1 MTWQTGIEDKLRAS
15 LTQDDFAEFVSD
27 LVGSNPVVRGDV
39 VRLTEYHDRSPIT
52 GGLDTAR
59 LRKALTA
66 EAYAALKE
74 ALSFADD
81 EEMIV
86 ESVKRSLTKSLML
99 KHHSHL
105 VSESSVSQP
114 TTGCALRVGALWFPA
129 SYHVLHARSW
139 EVFGA
144 GRNYGYYANDEFY
157 GLDSG
162 SRHMAL
168 VVESVGGGRTTVS
181 IPISHV
187 GIQENLKFTLINA
200 KDGRPRRAIYGHPFV
215 AGWMM
220 VTRDTQDFRGH
231 SIGTLDMNRIG
242 RAYALFRSST
252 SQPA

>member
-1 MTWQTGIEDKLRAS
+1 MTRQTGIEDVLHAS
-15 LTQDDFAEFVSD
+15 LKREDFVTFVSD
-27 LVGSNPVVRGDV
+27 LVDSNPVVRGEV
-39 VRLTEYHDRSPIT
+39 VRLTEYHDRSPVT
-52 GGLDTAR
+52 GRLDTAR

-66 EAYAALKE
+66 EAYVALKE

-81 EEMIV
+81 EGMIV
-86 ESVKRSLTKSLML
+86 EGVKRSLTKFLML

-105 VSESSVSQP
+105 VSESADSQP
-114 TTGCALRVGALWFPA
+114 ATGCALRVGALWFPA

-144 GRNYGYYANDEFY
+144 GRNYDYYANDEFY
-157 GLDSG
+157 GVDSG

-168 VVESVGGGRTTVS
+168 VVESDGGSRIIVS

-215 AGWMM
+215 AGWRM

-231 SIGTLDMNRIG
+231 SISAADMNRIG
-242 RAYALFRSST
+242 RAYTLFRSA
-252 SQPA
+252 SQPT